1 MSVFRHHFLHHP
13 GTHGHTREWKREI
26 TLSKT
31 IKWEI
36 KPEKLWKWEKD
47 AVSMCLTYFLKSNK
61 NKLNH
66 IRSNKCSVCILFQNS
81 VTSFEIQCRFR
92 SESSLFLSSQ

>member
-47 AVSMCLTYFLKSNK
+47 AVSTLYVFDFLFEDTLINK
-61 NKLNH
+61 PYLP
-66 IRSNKCSVCILFQNS
+66 
-81 VTSFEIQCRFR
+81 
-92 SESSLFLSSQ
+92 

>member
-36 KPEKLWKWEKD
+36 KPEKLWKWEKN
-47 AVSMCLTYFLKSNK
+47 AVSIC
-61 NKLNH
+61 
-66 IRSNKCSVCILFQNS
+66 V
-81 VTSFEIQCRFR
+81 
-92 SESSLFLSSQ
+92 

>member
-26 TLSKT
+26 TLSKS

-47 AVSMCLTYFLKSNK
+47 AVSTLYVFDFLFEDRLINVPYLTKKVHCVHNFFKILKPLLK
-61 NKLNH
+61 T
-66 IRSNKCSVCILFQNS
+66 V
-81 VTSFEIQCRFR
+81 
-92 SESSLFLSSQ
+92 